1 MKKIFTLA
9 LCVFGLLS
17 LQAQERYL
25 DEIFD
30 AVEVTEDVI
39 YASNVS
45 VLPALQAQT
54 PMALP
59 QYMDIYQPAGDTET
73 ARPLVL
79 VFHTGNFLPMYLN
92 GSALG
97 GRKDSSVVE
106 LCNRFA
112 RMGYVTA
119 SVDYRLG
126 WNPLAGTQVE
136 RTYQLVNAAYRGV
149 QDARTAVRFFHM
161 NAAEMG
167 NEYNVDPNKVA
178 MFGDG
183 TGGYI
188 TLASASISDYNDIF
202 VDDVGAPIL
211 SLWYDPGDGSSI
223 PMVIESINGDPEAKL
238 DGYTPDGLQLCI
250 GHYPDYSSEFA
261 FQMNMGGA
269 LGSAEW
275 LDAGDPAMVS
285 FHTPHD
291 PFAPYTSGIVVVPT
305 TNEPVIEATGS
316 YNVHLA
322 INSFADPNNN
332 DSFQSQNL
340 SDDLSLQ
347 ALEINDG
354 MDGLFPVL
362 NNYIDGVP
370 SEPYDSSPWQWWDVA
385 TTQAVDSANNS
396 SIAGTQ
402 LSLNPT
408 MGPEEAMSWLDIIQG
423 YTAPRMA
430 FALGL
435 VDVTSVLE
443 ASAAL
448 PGLNAYP
455 NPTNAQLQIDLD
467 APGQQLA
474 LYTMDGRCVESFAL
488 QGATRTVLDMTGFE
502 VGSYI
507 LTVDGISRL
516 VQVVK

>member
-1 MKKIFTLA
+1 M
-9 LCVFGLLS
+9 
-17 LQAQERYL
+17 
-25 DEIFD
+25 
-30 AVEVTEDVI
+30 
-39 YASNVS
+39 
-45 VLPALQAQT
+45 
-54 PMALP
+54 
-59 QYMDIYQPAGDTET
+59 
-73 ARPLVL
+73 
-79 VFHTGNFLPMYLN
+79 
-92 GSALG
+92 
-97 GRKDSSVVE
+97 
-106 LCNRFA
+106 
-112 RMGYVTA
+112 
-119 SVDYRLG
+119 
-126 WNPLAGTQVE
+126 
-136 RTYQLVNAAYRGV
+136 
-149 QDARTAVRFFHM
+149 
-161 NAAEMG
+161 
-167 NEYNVDPNKVA
+167 
-178 MFGDG
+178 
-183 TGGYI
+183 
-188 TLASASISDYNDIF
+188 
-202 VDDVGAPIL
+202 
-211 SLWYDPGDGSSI
+211 
-223 PMVIESINGDPEAKL
+223 
-238 DGYTPDGLQLCI
+238 
-250 GHYPDYSSEFA
+250 
-261 FQMNMGGA
+261 
-269 LGSAEW
+269 
-275 LDAGDPAMVS
+275 
-285 FHTPHD
+285 
-291 PFAPYTSGIVVVPT
+291 PT
-305 TNEPVIEATGS
+305 TLQPVIEATGS

-322 INSFADPNNN
+322 INAFADPNNN

-430 FALGL
+430 LALGL

-488 QGATRTVLDMTGFE
+488 QGATRTVLDMSGFE